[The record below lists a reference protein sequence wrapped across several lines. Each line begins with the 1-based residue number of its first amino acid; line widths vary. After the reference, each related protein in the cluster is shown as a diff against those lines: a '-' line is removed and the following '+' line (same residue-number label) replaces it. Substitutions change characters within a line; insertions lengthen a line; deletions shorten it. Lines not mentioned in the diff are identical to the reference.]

1 VESKV
6 FSLFQISL
14 ENFFKTKFYLGLH
27 LHIQPSEI
35 DQLEYY
41 EYWYYVQNLK
51 DHLDKKNKA
60 QKDQEQAQSEKYSTS
75 KYTNPKVPSMN
86 MPSVKMPKI

>member
-1 VESKV
+1 MESRV

-41 EYWYYVQNLK
+41 EYWYYIKNLK
-51 DHLDKKNKA
+51 EHLDKKNKA
-60 QKDQEQAQSEKYSTS
+60 QKDQSDGQHEKMAG
-75 KYTNPKVPSMN
+75 KYANPKMPKMSMPN
-86 MPSVKMPKI
+86 IKMPKI